1 MLSFLSRRVLLFSIA
16 RTFLVACALVELS
29 VALALPPATPEYT
42 LKAAFIYNFAR
53 FTNWP
58 DRPDNLLHLC
68 VLGHDPFGNVLDTI
82 DKKEIG
88 QLQIAVTR
96 LRDADQAMRACQIVF
111 VADSEVDSFLMQ
123 PERVRLAGGVLTIAE
138 REGAARQGII
148 IELTTD
154 ERKIGFE
161 FNRASAREAKLD
173 ISSKLLRLARRVH

>member
-1 MLSFLSRRVLLFSIA
+1 
-16 RTFLVACALVELS
+16 
-29 VALALPPATPEYT
+29 
-42 LKAAFIYNFAR
+42 
-53 FTNWP
+53 
-58 DRPDNLLHLC
+58 
-68 VLGHDPFGNVLDTI
+68 
-82 DKKEIG
+82 
-88 QLQIAVTR
+88 
-96 LRDADQAMRACQIVF
+96 
-111 VADSEVDSFLMQ
+111 MQ